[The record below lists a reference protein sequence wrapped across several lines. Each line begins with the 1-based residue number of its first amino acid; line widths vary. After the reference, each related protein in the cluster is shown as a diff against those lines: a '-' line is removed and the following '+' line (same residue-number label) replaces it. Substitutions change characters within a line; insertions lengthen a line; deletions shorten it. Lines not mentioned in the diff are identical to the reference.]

1 MKLDKNRPFAMLFDG
16 ERQIQCHYQD
26 GKMYDRSTDEELN
39 LDSIPKKTKEPPALI
54 CKFCRT
60 KRQTAELMSEHLIAR
75 HSEEMAEAKAKK
87 EAEEKTEAEDQDS
100 TGISEAQVKA
110 NAEAK
115 AEPETE
121 AKGGGTEPEAE
132 KAEAKAKAKTGAK
145 KKG

>member
-1 MKLDKNRPFAMLFDG
+1 MKLDRNRPFAMLFDG

-26 GKMYDRSTDEELN
+26 GKMFDRSTDEELN
-39 LDSIPKKTKEPPALI
+39 LDSIPKKTKEPPPLV

-60 KRQTAELMSEHLIAR
+60 KRQTAELMHEHLIAR

-87 EAEEKTEAEDQDS
+87 EAEEEAEAEDS
-100 TGISEAQVKA
+100 AEISEAQVKA

-121 AKGGGTEPEAE
+121 AKGGGTKPEPEKSTA
-132 KAEAKAKAKTGAK
+132 GAK
-145 KKG
+145 KKR